1 MSKIGLK
8 DFQKS
13 IRDALVAR
21 FANLKNQ
28 YSLAATTNNLN
39 PAIILRRKDAA
50 VLLQAPTGVGKTLI
64 AVESA
69 RDFSAVEN
77 VIWFWFVPFTGL
89 VSQAANTIRSQAPT
103 LTLLDI
109 ETDRFAEKLVS
120 GAVFITTWQSVAA
133 ANVDS
138 RKMRTNRDSGLSV
151 DSLIIKARELGYR
164 IGCVVDEAHHGFKKA
179 KEASAFFSEV
189 LKPDYALLMTAT
201 PKDQDALLFS
211 KQTGYSLGD
220 PKTWSSISRDKGV
233 EAGLLKKG
241 VKTVRFIAK
250 SGDDNQVVDFEF
262 LALQQCAEMHRFIKA
277 KFEALKI
284 GLVPLMLVQ
293 VPNGDKAIEDVRK
306 YLTKELKFPETA
318 VRVHTAM
325 EPDAHLS
332 SIANDQTVEV
342 LVFKMAV
349 AMGFDAPR
357 AFTLAA
363 LRGVRDQSF
372 GVQVVGRLMRVHK
385 LLQGRKSLPR
395 VLDDGYVFL
404 ANSADQE
411 GLRSAADVINE
422 MHDNEPELG
431 HQTVITIMADG
442 DKAVQIVETGDN
454 LELLLDDTTTA
465 SPEELAASSF
475 DEAVVQ
481 EINDFGAGVLAGSYQ
496 AVLPGADFLG
506 GAKLDPKA
514 TVSAVTKALADGT
527 EKVRK
532 FQRKAGVP
540 AVLFSEV
547 MPPPS
552 DDLEEQIVNIIDF
565 RKVLLDRERTQT
577 KLTRR
582 EEELF
587 DEAAPDDS
595 DVFGRYSS
603 AVLAEKAKQITL
615 QFEDLDSR
623 LFPKLLLSR
632 FKKAMEDTGIPVPND
647 IEELRR
653 QLDVVL
659 VRNPKLISE
668 AQKRVRSSLISLK
681 EIVIPPELVIEGPYR
696 KAVKNVYGVF
706 QPKLNTDERP
716 IAEALDTDSDVVWWY
731 RNPDRLGIGVGLYG
745 WSSGLKGF
753 FPDFIVGVAG
763 RSQGEGTALVEVK
776 GIHIQDY
783 DRNKAGAVHSRY
795 GKSFMVGKRGEG
807 DSFYFLRL
815 SNGQLEADGAFE
827 VTRLKHNN

>member
-1 MSKIGLK
+1 VSVIGLK
-8 DFQKS
+8 GFQKDM
-13 IRDALVAR
+13 RNALVAR
-21 FANLKNQ
+21 FANLRDQ
-28 YSLAATTNNLN
+28 YSLAATTNDIN

-50 VLLQAPTGVGKTLI
+50 TLLQAPTGVGKTLI
-64 AVESA
+64 AVETV
-69 RDFSAVEN
+69 REFSAVEN
-77 VIWFWFVPFTGL
+77 VIWFWFVPFAGL
-89 VSQAANTIRSQAPT
+89 VSQAANTIRSQAPN
-103 LTLLDI
+103 LVLLDI
-109 ETDRFAEKLVS
+109 DTDRFSEKLVS
-120 GAVFITTWQSVAA
+120 GSIFISTWQSVAA
-133 ANVDS
+133 ANIDS

-179 KEASAFFSEV
+179 KESSAFFSDV

-201 PKDQDALLFS
+201 PKDQDALLFA

-220 PKTWSSISRDKGV
+220 PKSWASVSRDKGV

-250 SGDDNQVVDFEF
+250 SGDDKQVVDFEF
-262 LALQQCAEMHRFIKA
+262 LALQQCVEMHRFIKA
-277 KFEALKI
+277 RLQELGV

-293 VPNGDKAIEDVRK
+293 VPNGDSAIEDVRK
-306 YLTKELKFPETA
+306 YLTKELKFPEEA
-318 VRVHTAM
+318 VRVHTAL

-332 SIANDQTVEV
+332 SIANDPTVEV

-385 LLQGRKSLPR
+385 LLQGRKNLPR

-411 GLRSAADVINE
+411 GLRNAADVIND
-422 MHDNEPELG
+422 MRNNEPELG
-431 HQTVITIMADG
+431 HQTVITIAADG
-442 DKAVQIVETGDN
+442 AKAVQIVEAGDN
-454 LELLLDDTTTA
+454 LELVLEDTTNP
-465 SPEELAASSF
+465 SPEVLDASSYT
-475 DEAVVQ
+475 ETVVND
-481 EINDFGAGVLAGSYQ
+481 INTFGAGVLKGSYQ

-506 GAKLDPKA
+506 GAKLDSKA
-514 TVSAVTKALADGT
+514 PTSAVTRALAGGT
-527 EKVRK
+527 EKVRT
-532 FQRKAGVP
+532 FQRKSGVP
-540 AVLFSEV
+540 AVLYSEV

-587 DEAAPDDS
+587 DDATPDDS

-623 LFPKLLLSR
+623 LFSNLLLAR
-632 FKKAMEDTGIPVPND
+632 FKKAMEDTGITVPSD
-647 IEELRR
+647 TEELRR

-659 VRNPKLISE
+659 VRNPKLISD
-668 AQKRVRSSLISLK
+668 AQKRVRSALIALK
-681 EIVIPPELVIEGPYR
+681 EIPIPAELVIEGQYR
-696 KAVKNVYGVF
+696 KAAKNVYGVF
-706 QPKLNTDERP
+706 QPKLNSDERP
-716 IAEALDTDSDVVWWY
+716 IAEALDTDSDVLWWY
-731 RNPDRLGIGVGLYG
+731 RNPDRPGYGVGLYG
-745 WSSGLKGF
+745 WSSGLHGF
-753 FPDFIVGVAG
+753 FPDFVVAVTG
-763 RSQGEGTALVEVK
+763 RSKSDGTALVEVK
-776 GIHIQDY
+776 GVHIQDY
-783 DRNKAGAVHSRY
+783 DRSKAGAVHNYY
-795 GKSFMVGKRGEG
+795 GKTFMVGRRGDG
-807 DSFYFLRL
+807 DTFYFLRL
-815 SNGQLEADGAFE
+815 VNGQLEADGAFE
-827 VTRLKHNN
+827 VARLKFNN